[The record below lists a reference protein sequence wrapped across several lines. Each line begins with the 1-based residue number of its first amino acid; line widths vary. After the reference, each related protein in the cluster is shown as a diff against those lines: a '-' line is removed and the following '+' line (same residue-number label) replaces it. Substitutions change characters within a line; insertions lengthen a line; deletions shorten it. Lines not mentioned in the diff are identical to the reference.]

1 MPSSLVVF
9 IQGLALG
16 VSASAAPGPFQ
27 TYLVN
32 QTLLSGWRKSINI
45 SFAPLIAD
53 IPIVLIT
60 VLLLDQVPAS
70 LMDWISAAGGCF
82 ILYIAWKSWGQWR
95 RFSHSPLADPE
106 PTTDNQLLNGILMNL
121 LSPGPYAFWA
131 LVNGPLLISAI
142 NKSWFN
148 GLVFIIGFYGALI
161 TGFMAIALIFS
172 YARKLGQRYVQGLL
186 LISVIIL
193 VLFGCL
199 LLGRAVMGIV
209 Y

>member
-1 MPSSLVVF
+1 MPSPLIVF
-9 IQGLALG
+9 LQGLVLG

-32 QTLLSGWRKSINI
+32 QTLLSGWRKSITI

-82 ILYIAWKSWGQWR
+82 ILYIAWKSWRQFR
-95 RFSHSPLADPE
+95 RFSQRPLDDPE
-106 PTTDNQLLNGILMNL
+106 PTTNNRLRNGILMNL

-142 NKSWFN
+142 NKSWFH
-148 GLVFIIGFYGALI
+148 GLAFIMGFYGALI
-161 TGFMAIALIFS
+161 ACFMAIALIFS

-186 LISVIIL
+186 LISIIIL

-199 LLGRAVMGIV
+199 LLGRAVMGII
-209 Y
+209 

>member
-16 VSASAAPGPFQ
+16 ISASAAPGPFQ

-32 QTLLSGWRKSINI
+32 QTLLSGWRKSITI

-53 IPIVLIT
+53 IPIVLIS
-60 VLLLDQVPAS
+60 VLLLDQVPTS

-161 TGFMAIALIFS
+161 TGFIAIALIFS
-172 YARKLGQRYVQGLL
+172 YTRKLGQRYVQGLL

>member
-1 MPSSLVVF
+1 MPSPLVVF

-32 QTLLSGWRKSINI
+32 QTLLSGWRKSITI

-60 VLLLDQVPAS
+60 VLLLDRVPTS

-82 ILYIAWKSWGQWR
+82 ILYIAWKLWGQWQQ
-95 RFSHSPLADPE
+95 FKDNPLGDHE
-106 PTTDNQLLNGILMNL
+106 PTTNNRLRNGIVMNL

-131 LVNGPLLISAI
+131 LVNGPILISAL
-142 NKSWFN
+142 NKSWFH
-148 GLVFIIGFYGALI
+148 GLAFIIGFYGALVAS
-161 TGFMAIALIFS
+161 FMAIVLIFN
-172 YARKLGQRYVQGLL
+172 YARRLGQRYVQGLL
-186 LISVIIL
+186 LFSIIL
-193 VLFGCL
+193 LVVFGL
-199 LLGRAVMGIV
+199 ILLGRAVISIIK
-209 Y
+209 

>member
-1 MPSSLVVF
+1 MPSPLVVF

-32 QTLLSGWRKSINI
+32 QTLLSGWRKSITI

-60 VLLLDQVPAS
+60 VLLLDRVPTS

-82 ILYIAWKSWGQWR
+82 ILYIAWKLWGQWQQ
-95 RFSHSPLADPE
+95 FMYNPLGDHG
-106 PTTDNQLLNGILMNL
+106 PTTNNRLRNGILMNL

-131 LVNGPLLISAI
+131 LVNGPILISAV
-142 NKSWFN
+142 NKSWFQ
-148 GLVFIIGFYGALI
+148 GLAFIIGFYGALVAS
-161 TGFMAIALIFS
+161 FMVIVLIFN
-172 YARKLGQRYVQGLL
+172 YARRLGQRYVQGLL
-186 LISVIIL
+186 LFSIIL
-193 VLFGCL
+193 LVVFGL
-199 LLGRAVMGIV
+199 ILLGRAVISIIK
-209 Y
+209 

>member
-32 QTLLSGWRKSINI
+32 QTLLSGWRKSITI

-53 IPIVLIT
+53 IPIVLIS

-95 RFSHSPLADPE
+95 RFSHTPLDDPE

-172 YARKLGQRYVQGLL
+172 YTRKLGQRYVQGLL

-209 Y
+209 

>member
-1 MPSSLVVF
+1 MPSPLIVF
-9 IQGLALG
+9 LQGLALG

-32 QTLLSGWRKSINI
+32 QTLLSGWRKSITI
-45 SFAPLIAD
+45 SLAPLIAD

-82 ILYIAWKSWGQWR
+82 ILYIAWKSWGQLR
-95 RFSHSPLADPE
+95 RFSQRPLDDPE
-106 PTTDNQLLNGILMNL
+106 PTTNNRLRNGILMNL

-131 LVNGPLLISAI
+131 LVNGPLLISAL
-142 NKSWFN
+142 NKSWFH
-148 GLVFIIGFYGALI
+148 GLAFIMGFYGALI
-161 TGFMAIALIFS
+161 TCFMAIAIIFS

-186 LISVIIL
+186 LISIIIL

-199 LLGRAVMGIV
+199 LLGRAVMGIN
-209 Y
+209 

>member
-1 MPSSLVVF
+1 MPSPLIVF
-9 IQGLALG
+9 LQGLALG

-32 QTLLSGWRKSINI
+32 QTLLSGWRKSITI

-70 LMDWISAAGGCF
+70 LLDWISAAGGCF
-82 ILYIAWKSWGQWR
+82 ILYIAWKSWGQLR
-95 RFSHSPLADPE
+95 RFSHSPLDDPE
-106 PTTDNQLLNGILMNL
+106 PTANNRLRNGILMNL

-131 LVNGPLLISAI
+131 LVNGPLLISAL
-142 NKSWFN
+142 NKSWFH
-148 GLVFIIGFYGALI
+148 GLAFIMGFYGALI
-161 TGFMAIALIFS
+161 TCFMAIAIIFS

-186 LISVIIL
+186 LISIIVL

-199 LLGRAVMGIV
+199 LLGRAVMGII
-209 Y
+209 

>member
-1 MPSSLVVF
+1 MPSPLIVF
-9 IQGLALG
+9 LQGLALG

-32 QTLLSGWRKSINI
+32 QTLLSGWRKSITI

-53 IPIVLIT
+53 IPIVLIS

-82 ILYIAWKSWGQWR
+82 ILYIAWKSWGQLR
-95 RFSHSPLADPE
+95 RFSQRPLDDPE
-106 PTTDNQLLNGILMNL
+106 PTTNNRLRNGILMNL

-131 LVNGPLLISAI
+131 LVNGPLLISAL
-142 NKSWFN
+142 NKSWFH
-148 GLVFIIGFYGALI
+148 GLAFIMGFYGALI
-161 TGFMAIALIFS
+161 TCFMAIALIFS

-186 LISVIIL
+186 LISIIIL

-199 LLGRAVMGIV
+199 LLGRAVMGII
-209 Y
+209 

>member
-32 QTLLSGWRKSINI
+32 QTLLSGWRKSITI

-53 IPIVLIT
+53 IPIVLIS
-60 VLLLDQVPAS
+60 VLLLDQVPA
-70 LMDWISAAGGCF
+70 LLLDWISAAGGCF

-95 RFSHSPLADPE
+95 QFSHSPLDDPE

-209 Y
+209 

>member
-32 QTLLSGWRKSINI
+32 QTLLSGWRKSITI

-53 IPIVLIT
+53 IPIVLIS
-60 VLLLDQVPAS
+60 VLLLDQVPA
-70 LMDWISAAGGCF
+70 LLLDWISAAGGCF

-95 RFSHSPLADPE
+95 QFSHSPLDDPE

-172 YARKLGQRYVQGLL
+172 YTRKLGQRYVQGLL

-209 Y
+209 

>member
-32 QTLLSGWRKSINI
+32 QTLLSGWRKSIII

-53 IPIVLIT
+53 IPIVLIS

-148 GLVFIIGFYGALI
+148 GLVFIFGFYGALI
-161 TGFMAIALIFS
+161 TGFIAITIIFS
-172 YARKLGQRYVQGLL
+172 YARKLGQRFVQGLL

>member
-1 MPSSLVVF
+1 MPSPLIVF
-9 IQGLALG
+9 LQGLALG

-27 TYLVN
+27 AYLVN
-32 QTLLSGWRKSINI
+32 QTLLSGWRKSITI

-53 IPIVLIT
+53 IPIVLIS

-82 ILYIAWKSWGQWR
+82 ILYIAWKSWGQLR
-95 RFSHSPLADPE
+95 RFSQRPLDDPE
-106 PTTDNQLLNGILMNL
+106 PTTNNRLRNGILMNL

-131 LVNGPLLISAI
+131 LVNGPLLISAL
-142 NKSWFN
+142 NKSWFH
-148 GLVFIIGFYGALI
+148 GLAFIMGFYGALI
-161 TGFMAIALIFS
+161 ACFMAIAIIFS

-186 LISVIIL
+186 LISIIIL

-199 LLGRAVMGIV
+199 LLGRAVMGII
-209 Y
+209 

>member
-1 MPSSLVVF
+1 MPSPLIVF
-9 IQGLALG
+9 LQGLALG

-32 QTLLSGWRKSINI
+32 QTLLSGWRKSITI

-70 LMDWISAAGGCF
+70 LLDWISAAGGCF
-82 ILYIAWKSWGQWR
+82 ILYIAWKSWRQFR
-95 RFSHSPLADPE
+95 RFSQRPLDDPE
-106 PTTDNQLLNGILMNL
+106 PTTNNRLRNGILMNL

-142 NKSWFN
+142 NKSWFH
-148 GLVFIIGFYGALI
+148 GLAFIMGFYGALI
-161 TGFMAIALIFS
+161 ACFMAIALIFS

-186 LISVIIL
+186 LISIIIL

-199 LLGRAVMGIV
+199 LLGRAVMGII
-209 Y
+209 

>member
-1 MPSSLVVF
+1 MPSPLIVF
-9 IQGLALG
+9 LQGLALG

-32 QTLLSGWRKSINI
+32 QTLLSGWRKSITI

-70 LMDWISAAGGCF
+70 LLDWISAAGGCF
-82 ILYIAWKSWGQWR
+82 ILYIAWKSWRQFR
-95 RFSHSPLADPE
+95 RFSQRPLDDPE
-106 PTTDNQLLNGILMNL
+106 PTTNNRLRNGILMNL

-142 NKSWFN
+142 NKSWFH
-148 GLVFIIGFYGALI
+148 GLAFIMGFYGALI
-161 TGFMAIALIFS
+161 ACFMAIVLIFS

-186 LISVIIL
+186 LISIIIL

-199 LLGRAVMGIV
+199 LLGRAVMGII
-209 Y
+209 

>member
-32 QTLLSGWRKSINI
+32 QTLLSGWRKSITI

-53 IPIVLIT
+53 IPIVLIS

-95 RFSHSPLADPE
+95 QFSHSPLDDPE

-172 YARKLGQRYVQGLL
+172 YTRKLGQRYVQGLL

-209 Y
+209 

>member
-32 QTLLSGWRKSINI
+32 QTLLSGWRKSITI

-53 IPIVLIT
+53 IPIVLIS

-95 RFSHSPLADPE
+95 RFSHSPPADPE

-148 GLVFIIGFYGALI
+148 GLVFIFGFYGALI

-172 YARKLGQRYVQGLL
+172 YARKLGQRYVQSLL

-199 LLGRAVMGIV
+199 LLGRAVMGIA